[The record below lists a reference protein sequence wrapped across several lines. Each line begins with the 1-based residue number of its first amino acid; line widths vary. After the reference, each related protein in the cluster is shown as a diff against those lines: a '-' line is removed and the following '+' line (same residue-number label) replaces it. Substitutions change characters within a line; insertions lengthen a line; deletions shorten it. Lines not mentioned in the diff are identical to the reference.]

1 MRHKAIFLA
10 LVAASLVPLSCSV
23 RRGEGPAVP
32 EHVPV
37 RKYYTH
43 QVTLQVVGKSAPEV
57 EQILGKPDSVTVSEN
72 QPGSY
77 YYKAYKTE
85 RNWVVLDPE
94 SDDPCEIII
103 VRFEKGMANDVEFRC
118 W

>member
-1 MRHKAIFLA
+1 MRCRAIVLA

-23 RRGEGPAVP
+23 RQGEGPAVP

-43 QVTLQVVGKSAPEV
+43 QITLQVVGKSASEV
-57 EQILGKPDSVTVSEN
+57 ERILGKPDSVTGPEN
-72 QPGSY
+72 QPASF

-85 RNWVVLDPE
+85 RAWVVLDPD
-94 SDDPCEIII
+94 SDDPCGIVI
-103 VRFEKGMANDVEFRC
+103 VRFGRGVANDMEFRC